1 MMVQETYKT
10 TWLANAL
17 KHWEIFRV
25 GSVFVERTEKVSDK
39 NFAPLSVTMKGIVPQ
54 LDSIAKTNN
63 GDNRKKVC
71 INDFVI
77 NSRSD
82 RKGSGGL
89 SKYEGSV
96 SLINTVLKPNY
107 KYENRYTNY
116 LFTNIL
122 FQEEFYKF
130 GKGIVDDM
138 WSTKYFDM
146 KYIKVPCPPI
156 EEQITIANHLDS
168 QCKKIKHFIKKKQR
182 FIELLKEQRQAVI
195 NKAVTKGIGT
205 SAPLSPRYGS
215 MNLQPRRSLS
225 EVEMKDSGIDW
236 LGDIPEHWVVRKLRY
251 CGQCQNG
258 LNKGGEF
265 FGSGFPFFGYGDI
278 YNNEILLET
287 PSGLVQSSEDD
298 HKNCSVQ
305 KGDVF
310 FTRTSETVDEIAI
323 ASTCH
328 KTIPKATFSGFLIRF
343 RPIKDLLFDGFS
355 TYYFRCELLRDYFVK
370 EMNIITRA
378 SMSQDLLKSLSIVL
392 PPMDEQV
399 KIANYIKTETAKID
413 QAITQAQKEIEL
425 IKEYK
430 EAMIAEAVLGKFN
443 HKIVKE

>member
-1 MMVQETYKT
+1 MVVENNYISILTKN
-10 TWLANAL
+10 LP
-17 KHWEIFRV
+17 KHWESFRI

-39 NFAPLSVTMKGIVPQ
+39 DFAPLSVTMKGVVPQ

-82 RKGSGGL
+82 RKGSGGM

-96 SLINTVLKPNY
+96 SLINTVLKPND

-116 LFTNIL
+116 LFTNVL

-156 EEQITIANHLDS
+156 EEQIAIANHLDS
-168 QCKKIKHFIKKKQR
+168 QSKKIKHFIKKKQT

-195 NKAVTKGIGT
+195 NKAFKPNKNDGWKDNRLKFFTKRIGDGLHGT
-205 SAPLSPRYGS
+205 PEYVNSSHYKFINGNNLRSGNIYIDEETNSVSSEEYEKYDLKLVEGSILYSINGTIGNSAFYKGEKIVLGKSAAYIEPKDLGNEVDFDYLYHYLNTDMVMIYFLEATASTTIKNLS
-215 MNLQPRRSLS
+215 
-225 EVEMKDSGIDW
+225 
-236 LGDIPEHWVVRKLRY
+236 
-251 CGQCQNG
+251 
-258 LNKGGEF
+258 
-265 FGSGFPFFGYGDI
+265 
-278 YNNEILLET
+278 LET
-287 PSGLVQSSEDD
+287 LRNMPISYPID
-298 HKNCSVQ
+298 KQ
-305 KGDVF
+305 KQ
-310 FTRTSETVDEIAI
+310 A
-323 ASTCH
+323 
-328 KTIPKATFSGFLIRF
+328 
-343 RPIKDLLFDGFS
+343 
-355 TYYFRCELLRDYFVK
+355 
-370 EMNIITRA
+370 
-378 SMSQDLLKSLSIVL
+378 QIVSH
-392 PPMDEQV
+392 
-399 KIANYIKTETAKID
+399 IKTETAKID
-413 QAITQAQKEIEL
+413 QAITKAQKEIEL

-443 HKIVKE
+443 HKIVKS